1 MLRQGFLGV
10 GFMGKGMCRNVLAK
24 QAKGS
29 VLSVFDVNAAN
40 LEKLGAS
47 LNPAG
52 LSVAASVAEVTR
64 DSSVIALSLPSQE
77 VQERVLF
84 GPAGVVETYL
94 QAQKQQQQQPLT
106 IVDHGTFSHAFTLE
120 AHARLRQHA
129 IRYIDAPVSGG
140 PGGAAAGTL
149 TIMAGCTP
157 AELEAVRPFLACYSS
172 SGAGISCFGL
182 PGAGMAAKIVNQA
195 LVGMHAQ
202 AACEALALAEGMGL
216 ADVELLNRLL
226 GASWG
231 QSRIQGIV
239 FDDYVAAKKGQWGS
253 LDRPSAAPLRNLDKD
268 FGCVLAAAGP
278 GLSLPLAE
286 ATQRSIRQACETGR
300 RDGPFVGLVESLR
313 PRPRE

>member
-1 MLRQGFLGV
+1 MSLRQGFLGV
-10 GFMGKGMCRNVLAK
+10 GFMGQGMCRNILAK
-24 QAKGS
+24 QTKGS
-29 VLSVFDVNAAN
+29 VLTVFDVNADNVA
-40 LEKLGAS
+40 KLGS
-47 LNPAG
+47 HPAG
-52 LSVAASVAEVTR
+52 GLTVAANVAEVTR
-64 DSSVIALSLPSQE
+64 GSSVIALSLPSQE
-77 VQERVLF
+77 VQEKVLF

-94 QAQKQQQQQPLT
+94 QQAKAQQPLT
-106 IVDHGTFSHAFTLE
+106 IVDHGTFSHAFALE

-157 AELEAVRPFLACYSS
+157 AELEAVRPLLACYSS

-202 AACEALALAEGMGL
+202 AACEALALAEKMGIT
-216 ADVELLNRLL
+216 DMELLNRLL
-226 GASWG
+226 AASWG

-239 FDDYVAAKKGQWGS
+239 FDDYVAARKGQWGS
-253 LDRPSAAPLRNLDKD
+253 LDRPSPAPLRNLDKD

-278 GLSLPLAE
+278 GLPLPLAQ
-286 ATQRSIRQACETGR
+286 ATQRSIQTACETGR
-300 RDGPFVGLVESLR
+300 KDGPFVGLIESLR
-313 PRPRE
+313 PRPQ